1 LALYARAADCPLYAP
16 GPRAGKWLDLSRVT
30 CLRHESSADA
40 RAAAAAPKHGHPR
53 AGATHGHAPFAF
65 DVCTVDGER
74 E

>member
-16 GPRAGKWLDLSRVT
+16 GPRAVKWLDLGRVT

-40 RAAAAAPKHGHPR
+40 RAAAPKQSHHR
-53 AGATHGHAPFAF
+53 AGANHGHAPFAF

-74 E
+74 SG